1 MSERYTRPP
10 DVLLVEDNPDD
21 IYFIEEAFER
31 STIRKTLH
39 AVRDAEEA
47 LAFLRR
53 EPPHENA
60 PRPHLILLD
69 LKLPKMPGMD
79 FLRRIKEDDD
89 LRSIPVVVLTTSD
102 SAEEAA
108 ASYDLLA
115 TSFITKPKDL
125 DDFERVIQM
134 LEQFWLS
141 TVQLPPSR

>member
-1 MSERYTRPP
+1 MSERYARPP

-21 IYFIEEAFER
+21 IYFIEEAFDR

-39 AVRDAEEA
+39 VVRDAEQA
-47 LAFLRR
+47 LAFLRN
-53 EPPHENA
+53 EPPHEDA

-79 FLRRIKEDDD
+79 FLRRIKEDDR

-108 ASYDLLA
+108 ESYDLLA

-141 TVQLPPSR
+141 TVQLPPNR